1 MEIIA
6 KKEFTLKGKYYDKD
20 DIVKVNNF
28 EELKML
34 NEKGF
39 IKPLTRK
46 ELESYLKEE
55 KKEAKKL

>member
-6 KKEFTLKGKYYDKD
+6 KKEFTLNGKYYEKD
-20 DIVKVNNF
+20 DVVKVKSI
-28 EELKML
+28 EELRLL

-46 ELESYLKEE
+46 ELENFKQEKE
-55 KKEAKKL
+55 KL

>member
-6 KKEFTLKGKYYDKD
+6 KKEFTLRGKYYDKD
-20 DIVKVNNF
+20 DVVKVNSF

-46 ELESYLKEE
+46 ELESYMEEE
-55 KKEAKKL
+55 KKEIKKL